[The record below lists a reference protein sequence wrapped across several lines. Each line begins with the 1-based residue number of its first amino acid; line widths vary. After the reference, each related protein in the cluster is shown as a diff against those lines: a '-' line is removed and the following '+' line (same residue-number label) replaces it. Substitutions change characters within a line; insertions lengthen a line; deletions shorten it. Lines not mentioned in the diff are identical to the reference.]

1 MFFRVIVWYMP
12 KSVGGSEEVITSQFG
27 NVTVTLGYIDETDLI
42 IFFSLNLRGPYFERF
57 SQRLSQD

>member
-27 NVTVTLGYIDETDLI
+27 NVTVTLGYIDETDLM
-42 IFFSLNLRGPYFERF
+42 
-57 SQRLSQD
+57 